1 MVNNKSIENMADNTE
16 LLSNDVKRPYRGDN
30 IVKIIGYVV
39 VALTI
44 ISIIL

>member
-1 MVNNKSIENMADNTE
+1 MVNNKSIENIADNTE